1 MSQLAARK
9 RHLGEALMREAICE
23 AATAVL
29 SEVGYAALTMDRV
42 AEAAEVSKGTLY
54 NYFADKE
61 ALALAAIEA
70 SFEPL
75 DRQVAQLLADQ
86 GYRPASLRAAV
97 QAILRHFDERQ
108 GLGRVMASGDLS
120 VAIERHMRGHRQ
132 GILGHMAQVFALAAE
147 QGKLRVSAI
156 DPQSLARLF
165 LLTIQ
170 GMVRERI
177 LHPQDSPTLAGEL
190 EFLTEYMIKPWFLEY
205 EP

>member
-23 AATAVL
+23 AAVAVL
-29 SEVGYAALTMDRV
+29 SDVGYAALTMDRV

-70 SFEPL
+70 SFAPL
-75 DRQVAQLLADQ
+75 DRRIAQLFADHA
-86 GYRPASLRAAV
+86 YRPVALLAAAEV
-97 QAILRHFDERQ
+97 VLAHFDERQ

-120 VAIERHMRGHRQ
+120 VAIEHHMRAHRRE
-132 GILGHMAQVFALAAE
+132 ILGHMARVFALAAE
-147 QGKLRVSAI
+147 QGKLRVAASA
-156 DPQSLARLF
+156 PQSPARLF
-165 LLTIQ
+165 LLTLQ

-177 LHPQDSPTLAGEL
+177 LHPQDSPALADEV